1 MSNQRL
7 FLEAI
12 ADILL
17 CSSWQPQAMVQRIN
31 WLFQT
36 QPVWVVPLVDQVFAK
51 FCADFPDI
59 TKTQIVEF
67 IVNDPHFS
75 DFWSQR
81 PHQIHIRQYN
91 LQAIP
96 TPPVRFS
103 CEIPQLQNLKQL
115 AVWLGLSFGQLEN
128 YAANWRTPSQ
138 ATQTRFRHYH
148 YHWVKK
154 KHGYRLI
161 EAPKQRMADVQ
172 RQIYQGILVHVPL
185 HKACHG
191 FRKKHSCRSY
201 VEPHAGKNI
210 VIHMDLENFFSAIP
224 IRRIHALFT
233 TIGYSETVAKRLA
246 GLCNNQTPINI
257 IKQNPQL
264 SWQQRKQLQAPHL
277 PQGSPSSPVLANLSA
292 YKLDLRLAALAKKLG
307 ADYTRYADDLAFSG
321 DSSFARI
328 AQHFLVLVAQIA
340 ASEGFSVNHRK
351 TRIMRQGVCQ
361 RLTGMTL
368 NCFPNYSRKDYDLLK
383 AILYN
388 CVKFDPQS
396 QNRKQH
402 PNFKA
407 HLQGRI
413 AYVHSLNPGK
423 AKKLYRLYEK
433 IKWEDC
439 NLL

>member
-7 FLEAI
+7 FIDAI

-17 CSSWQPQAMVQRIN
+17 SGSWQPQVMVQRIY
-31 WLFQT
+31 WLLQAR
-36 QPVWVVPLVDQVFAK
+36 PVWVVSLVNQIFAK
-51 FCADFPDI
+51 YSTDFPDI
-59 TKTQIVEF
+59 TKKQLIEF
-67 IVNDPHFS
+67 ISNDVQFREI
-75 DFWSQR
+75 WSQHR
-81 PHQIHIRQYN
+81 HHLHIRQYN

-96 TPPVRFS
+96 TPPARLS
-103 CEIPQLQNLKQL
+103 CETPQLQNMKQL
-115 AVWLGLSFGQLEN
+115 ATWLGLSFSQLEN
-128 YAANWRTPSQ
+128 YAVNRRIPSQ
-138 ATQTRFRHYH
+138 STPIHFRHYH

-154 KHGYRLI
+154 KHGHRLI

-210 VIHMDLENFFSAIP
+210 VIHMDLKNFFSAIP
-224 IRRIHALFT
+224 LRRIHALFT
-233 TIGYSETVAKRLA
+233 TIGYSESIARRLA
-246 GLCNNQTPINI
+246 GLCCNQAPLDI
-257 IKQNPQL
+257 IQQNPQL

-277 PQGSPSSPVLANLSA
+277 PQGSPSSPVIANLSA
-292 YKLDLRLAALAKKLG
+292 YKLDFRLTALAKKLG
-307 ADYTRYADDLAFSG
+307 ASYTRYADDLAFSG

-328 AQHFLVLVAQIA
+328 AQHFSVLVAHIA
-340 ASEGFSVNHRK
+340 VSEGFSVNHRK
-351 TRIMRQGVCQ
+351 TRMMRQGVCQ

-368 NCFPNYSRKDYDLLK
+368 NSFPNYSRKDYDQLK

-388 CVKFDPQS
+388 CVKFNPHS
-396 QNRKQH
+396 QNRKKH
-402 PNFKA
+402 PDFKA

-423 AKKLYRLYEK
+423 AKRLYRLYEK
-433 IKWEDC
+433 INWVDC
-439 NLL
+439 NV